1 MNVWLGRRCRCMTG
15 ISPWSFP
22 PGIIVVDPFLSSV
35 TIRCKKFFRLC
46 HWSNCSHVHKQR
58 SMSFDFNLYGT
69 QLPCFWVI
77 PRARQRLATVERS
90 TSNDSAS
97 FSCVWDE
104 SWSSNASSSSSSNLF
119 GCPVRSLF
127 LISLS
132 SFLKRLNHSKHCFLD
147 KACSP
152 YFSTSKRWL
161 SAAVFFEK

>member
-1 MNVWLGRRCRCMTG
+1 MHGRDIPMIFSAWDYCSGAIFRRP
-15 ISPWSFP
+15 SQYDVKS
-22 PGIIVVDPFLSSV
+22 LSV
-35 TIRCKKFFRLC
+35 YAVEATV
-46 HWSNCSHVHKQR
+46 HVHKRR
-58 SMSFDFNLYGT
+58 SMSFGFKLCGT
-69 QLPCFWVI
+69 QLPCFWII
-77 PRARQRLATVERS
+77 PRARKRLATVERS